1 MIINTSPSVSLPF
14 QIITVR
20 AQMSVKSVGI
30 TGYIPGLA
38 AVFVIAYISRIG
50 DPFIKEHWKFGAD
63 ALHLNYVLIAII
75 LGMFI
80 KNTVHVPEVFKPG
93 IGLTRPALKVGIV
106 IMGSLYSLRELT
118 RLGFESLV
126 IISVFV
132 VGTAILV
139 LWLAGKMK
147 VDSSIAGLMACGTG
161 VCGVSAIVAAVPIVK
176 AKGEEIAY
184 AIGTILI
191 FGVGCLFMFPILGS
205 ALSLTDGQFGAWAG
219 TGILNSGQVLG
230 AAFAYSLEAG
240 KVGGIFNIVRVLWLP
255 VVVVLVALWYVR
267 KEALDEHVPVK
278 DILLTKFPL
287 FVLGFLLI
295 VTLRSAGVI
304 GEDAGVKVLTAD
316 CEAVESELARPGPNT
331 PAAMRTLA
339 GDIGGLRVR
348 EYISPKSEGVAVELE
363 SAAVLAEAGELGKE
377 KAAALAVKVKGL
389 SKMVT
394 DELYALQK
402 LMVWFFALGFAGIG
416 LNTSFRDMQKAGGK
430 PFLLGSIAAAVKA
443 VGALIVVKVFI

>member
-1 MIINTSPSVSLPF
+1 
-14 QIITVR
+14 
-20 AQMSVKSVGI
+20 MSEKPVGVA
-30 TGYIPGLA
+30 GYIPGLA

-50 DPFIKEHWKFGAD
+50 DPFIKEHWHFGAE

-75 LGMFI
+75 LGMII
-80 KNTVHVPEVFKPG
+80 KNTVHVPDVLKPG

-118 RLGFESLV
+118 RLGLNSLI

-132 VGTAILV
+132 VGTAMLV
-139 LWLAGKMK
+139 LWLAGRMK

-161 VCGVSAIVAAVPIVK
+161 VCGVSAIIAAVPIVK

-191 FGVGCLFMFPILGS
+191 FGVGCLFLFPVLGS
-205 ALSLTDGQFGAWAG
+205 IFNLSDNQFGAWAG

-295 VTLRSAGVI
+295 VTLRSTSVI
-304 GEDAGVKVLTAD
+304 GDDAGVKRLKAD
-316 CEAVESELARPGPNT
+316 SDAAVSLLASPGPGT
-331 PAAMRTLA
+331 AAALSVLA
-339 GDIGGLRVR
+339 GDIRELRGR
-348 EYISPKSEGVAVELE
+348 EYISPKADRVASELDEAASEAAAGVLE
-363 SAAVLAEAGELGKE
+363 ADD
-377 KAAALAVKVKGL
+377 AAALAGSVKSL
-389 SKMVT
+389 TKMVT
-394 DELYALQK
+394 DDIYALQK

-416 LNTSFRDMQKAGGK
+416 LNTSFRDMRKAGGK
-430 PFLLGSIAAAVKA
+430 PFMLGSIAAGVKA
-443 VGALIVVKVFI
+443 VGALIIVKLFL